1 MKKPSIA
8 VSFALLISAS
18 IVQSQVVPA
27 ITNPQ
32 PRIFLNASEIATIR
46 ARVSSGIQ
54 PHASAYAFLK
64 SDTIANIPSSTRL
77 TPYLGNDGRSF
88 YNVATLHGGFARD
101 LAIAY
106 QVSKGIETPAQTTAY
121 ARKAAN
127 ILRNWASGS
136 PLPGTA
142 LDPGSPAIANHGM
155 WLSRRDHSLRLRL
168 RSDWRLHRRRCPFD
182 RRPAGH
188 RNVVERLGSPN
199 SVRPS
204 PTGTPTSDY
213 NFQNY
218 NNHLAADIAA
228 LVAIGYAVGDR
239 SQVQWA
245 ISVSIATNPRD
256 WVALLKGLILRPGD
270 PTHHREKAGAPLVQ
284 DGEIY
289 DRYRHYTGP
298 LKGLQYSTLALTLLS
313 VPAEICHRNG
323 LDLWNYSASTGETLR
338 LAWSYYADF
347 YRLQS
352 ATIKL
357 RLLRGGWKREL
368 LRGERRKLADRDCR
382 RRRRRVRARP
392 HSTPILGG
400 TQLVDSRS
408 PIAVKSRAPRAD
420 IPPPRPRCPDPR
432 DAVRL
437 LQGIARV
444 H

>member
-155 WLSRRDHSLRLRL
+155 WLSRGIIPFAYAYDLIGDYTGDGALSTADRLAIETWLNALVPPIRASLADWHSNRY
-168 RSDWRLHRRRCPFD
+168 
-182 RRPAGH
+182 
-188 RNVVERLGSPN
+188 
-199 SVRPS
+199 
-204 PTGTPTSDY
+204 Y

-352 ATIKL
+352 ATIKSGFYAADGNGNYSAANDESWRIGIAGDDVAVFEL
-357 RLLRGGWKREL
+357 ARTRLPSSAEL
-368 LRGERRKLADRDCR
+368 NSL
-382 RRRRRVRARP
+382 
-392 HSTPILGG
+392 ILDL
-400 TQLVDSRS
+400 QSRS
-408 PIAVKSRAPRAD
+408 NPARHEQTS
-420 IPPPRPRCPDPR
+420 
-432 DAVRL
+432 L
-437 LQGIARV
+437 LLGPVALT
-444 H
+444 HGTP